1 MTDFELE
8 VMNNLNIETVSKSI
22 LSETSKW
29 GFKQSD
35 YLKLINALM
44 DLSLNKSENEKHLS
58 KETSTKSKT
67 KLILPLYTDNTIIRL
82 FNREKDH
89 NVVNGWLDE
98 EMGKWFLISRSHSTD
113 KSFNQLLEDESNI
126 FGLITLKDS
135 TPIGLMAFLDWDKTQ
150 HKAEMRKLIG
160 SEEYRKKGYA
170 KEATQSWIQYGVN
183 NLGLKKIYLHT
194 IENNIR
200 NVTLNKEL
208 GFQIEGILRKEC
220 NINNEYYDLLR
231 MAYIVD

>member
-22 LSETSKW
+22 ISETSKW
-29 GFKQSD
+29 DFKQSD
-35 YLKLINALM
+35 YIKLINALM
-44 DLSLNKSENEKHLS
+44 DLSLNKSGNELQPAKNNIPG
-58 KETSTKSKT
+58 T
-67 KLILPLYTDNTIIRL
+67 KLILPLYTENTIIRL
-82 FNREKDH
+82 FNKEKDFEI
-89 NVVNGWLDE
+89 VNSWLDE
-98 EMGKWFLISRSHSTD
+98 EMGKWFLLSRSHSTD
-113 KSFNQLLEDESNI
+113 KSFKQLIEDDRNI

-135 TPIGLMAFLDWDKTQ
+135 TPIGLMAFLDWDKKQ
-150 HKAEMRKLIG
+150 NKAEMRKLIG

-170 KEATQSWIQYGVN
+170 KEATQTWIQYGVN

-208 GFQIEGILRKEC
+208 GFQVEGILRKEC

>member
-8 VMNNLNIETVSKSI
+8 VMKNLNIETVSKSI
-22 LSETSKW
+22 ISETSKW

-35 YLKLINALM
+35 FLKLINALM
-44 DLSLNKSENEKHLS
+44 DLSLNKPDNQIQQ
-58 KETSTKSKT
+58 TKNNTDKT
-67 KLILPLYTDNTIIRL
+67 KLILPLNTENTIIRL
-82 FNREKDH
+82 FNKEKDFEI
-89 NVVNGWLDE
+89 VNSWLDE
-98 EMGKWFLISRSHSTD
+98 EMGKWFLLSRSHSTD
-113 KSFNQLLEDESNI
+113 KSFSQLLEDDSNI

-135 TPIGLMAFLDWDKTQ
+135 TPIGLMAFLDWDKKQ
-150 HKAEMRKLIG
+150 YKAEMRKLIG

-208 GFQIEGILRKEC
+208 GFQVEGILRKEC

>member
-22 LSETSKW
+22 ISETSKW

-35 YLKLINALM
+35 YLKLVNALM
-44 DLSLNKSENEKHLS
+44 DLSLNKPANDLQP
-58 KETSTKSKT
+58 TKNNTPKT
-67 KLILPLYTDNTIIRL
+67 KLILPLYTENTIIRL
-82 FNREKDH
+82 FNKEKDYITIS
-89 NVVNGWLDE
+89 NWLDE
-98 EMGKWFLISRSHSTD
+98 EMGKWFLLSRSHSTD
-113 KSFNQLLEDESNI
+113 KSFNQLIEDDRNI

-150 HKAEMRKLIG
+150 NKAEMRKLIG

-170 KEATQSWIQYGVN
+170 KEATQTWIQYGVN

-220 NINNEYYDLLR
+220 NINDEYYDLLR